1 MRAARSQVYSLYMF
15 LRISGVSVCNLHVF
29 LRVFR
34 SSEAS
39 QSPQRSNR
47 SPTEAIDTCF
57 YVFQGSQCA
66 IFTCFCMFLDPQRL
80 PRAPESP
87 NRRPTEAQKGPQ
99 SPREPPQRPP
109 RAPQTLPRDPTEA
122 QWRPTD
128 AQQRPRRGPQ
138 WPT

>member
-1 MRAARSQVYSLYMF
+1 MQTARSQVYSLYEF
-15 LRISGVSVCNLHVF
+15 LRISGVSVCNLHMF

-66 IFTCFCMFLDPQRL
+66 IYTCFCMFLDSQRL
-80 PRAPESP
+80 PRAPQS
-87 NRRPTEAQKGPQ
+87 PTEAQKGPQ
-99 SPREPPQRPP
+99 SPREPPQTPP
-109 RAPQTLPRDPTEA
+109 RAPQTLPRDPTGA
-122 QWRPTD
+122 QRRPTD